1 MMSIIRDSSSP
12 GTGADTV
19 RQQDRDPGDR
29 SRRPAPAESVQA
41 FRQALEQQAAGQR
54 APARENGSHDG
65 ARTQAVL
72 QHGEDR
78 AALQATPARSPGE
91 SGRGSGDALP
101 AAEAAAMWQAQ
112 HMAHQAPAIA
122 SPTPPPAANPAALAQ
137 MLERHVRQLAV
148 TEGGALHGEGQVLL
162 RLDESTLPGTDLM
175 LTRTADGWLLQ
186 ADVRSS
192 ESFEAIRE
200 AAGQLGERFAA
211 RGLGT
216 LVVEP
221 RYHS

>member
-1 MMSIIRDSSSP
+1 MSIIRDSSTP
-12 GTGADTV
+12 GTGTDNV
-19 RQQDRDPGDR
+19 RQQDRDRGGTA
-29 SRRPAPAESVQA
+29 RPPAAAESVQA
-41 FRQALEQQAAGQR
+41 FRQALEQQASGQR
-54 APARENGSHDG
+54 AAAHEGGQDGGRQHATLQHADERSAFQQSPARN
-65 ARTQAVL
+65 
-72 QHGEDR
+72 
-78 AALQATPARSPGE
+78 PGE
-91 SGRGSGDALP
+91 PGRGGGDALP

-112 HMAHQAPAIA
+112 HLAQQAPAIA
-122 SPTPPPAANPAALAQ
+122 TATPPPAANPAALAQ

-148 TEGGALHGEGQVLL
+148 TEGGARDGEGRILL

-175 LTRTADGWLLQ
+175 LTRTTDGWLLQ

-211 RGLGT
+211 RGLGN